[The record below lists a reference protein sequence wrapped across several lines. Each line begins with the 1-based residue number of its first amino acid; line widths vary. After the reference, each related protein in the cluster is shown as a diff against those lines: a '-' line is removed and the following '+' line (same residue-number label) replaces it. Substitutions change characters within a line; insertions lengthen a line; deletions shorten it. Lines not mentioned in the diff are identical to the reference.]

1 MIEIQM
7 KPYLNI
13 CVHWAI
19 MYGVPMMVKRHFKFF
34 FNVAVDL
41 VVLDIMLPEIN
52 GISVLAKIREKSDI
66 PILML
71 TAVCD
76 EYMQI
81 MSFDGDA
88 DDYMTK
94 PFSMIIL
101 GKRVAALLKRRVKQE
116 ESSIVSFGETT
127 IDFDAYTAF
136 IHGQKIDITAKE
148 LELVKMLF
156 EYQGRV
162 LTRKQMVDCLWGID
176 APILDRTI
184 DTYIKNIRKKL
195 GIHTI
200 TTVKGVGYRLERNM

>member
-1 MIEIQM
+1 MAEILVVEDDRDTNEAISE
-7 KPYLNI
+7 YLCSLGYNVRSAYDGKEALQI
-13 CVHWAI
+13 
-19 MYGVPMMVKRHFKFF
+19 F

-41 VVLDIMLPEIN
+41 VILDIMLPEIN

-148 LELVKMLF
+148 LELVKMLWWIAYGELMHRF
-156 EYQGRV
+156 
-162 LTRKQMVDCLWGID
+162 
-176 APILDRTI
+176 
-184 DTYIKNIRKKL
+184 
-195 GIHTI
+195 
-200 TTVKGVGYRLERNM
+200 

>member
-1 MIEIQM
+1 MAEILVVEDDRDTNEAISE
-7 KPYLNI
+7 YLCSLGYNVRSAYDGKEALQI
-13 CVHWAI
+13 
-19 MYGVPMMVKRHFKFF
+19 F

-101 GKRVAALLKRRVKQE
+101 GKRVAALLKEGSNKKKAALFLLGKLQLILMRILHLFMVK
-116 ESSIVSFGETT
+116 
-127 IDFDAYTAF
+127 
-136 IHGQKIDITAKE
+136 K
-148 LELVKMLF
+148 
-156 EYQGRV
+156 
-162 LTRKQMVDCLWGID
+162 
-176 APILDRTI
+176 
-184 DTYIKNIRKKL
+184 
-195 GIHTI
+195 
-200 TTVKGVGYRLERNM
+200 